1 TLTRRA
7 PQNLSSFTPATHS
20 MARQRRSLGFD
31 ADSACCG
38 AWILLI
44 ILIVIVIV
52 FREYFRQTITTQK
65 ELLSTITNDTPISGF
80 YGPGAW
86 LAWLL
91 TLGMTHGHAL
101 RAMTGELKNEWDYD
115 LIGAS
120 GYTIAAAV
128 DLIFKAKA
136 VSQLG
141 EAANISSLLP
151 ALLCAERVISVGT
164 GSSLLS
170 LVIASASGG
179 FRSFAIAALTLIFAV
194 VASFYAF
201 SAHEAIFKTTPVIW
215 CYYHDGHEVWR
226 GNISYPAADIGRHFP
241 FTAVDVP
248 GLVGER
254 ITGLTKVYA
263 DQRYWMGMGK
273 ISAAISGISF
283 VETLVNRSELIV
295 ALQAAVIGAV
305 APAVAFVGY
314 PVFGW
319 GLLIVGCTIMWA
331 LLWVCF
337 FWFVYIQAFS
347 PWLGYFPL
355 TGISLR
361 EMDQISAFLG
371 VLVIAALRTLHS
383 ILKMR
388 SYEGTD
394 GMYELTPL
402 LAHPSP
408 APVSEP
414 GPSNASM
421 DAGGAD
427 TSG

>member
-1 TLTRRA
+1 SFSFLHPRHSLYGA
-7 PQNLSSFTPATHS
+7 PI
-20 MARQRRSLGFD
+20 RRSLGFD
-31 ADSACCG
+31 ADSAYCG

-44 ILIVIVIV
+44 ILIVIAI
-52 FREYFRQTITTQK
+52 RNYFLRSPTT
-65 ELLSTITNDTPISGF
+65 PPVSGF

-120 GYTIAAAV
+120 GYTIAAA
-128 DLIFKAKA
+128 
-136 VSQLG
+136 
-141 EAANISSLLP
+141 AANTSSLLP

-164 GSSLLS
+164 GSSLLQS
-170 LVIASASGG
+170 RHCFSSGG
-179 FRSFAIAALTLIFAV
+179 FR
-194 VASFYAF
+194 
-201 SAHEAIFKTTPVIW
+201 AHEAIFKTTPVIW

-226 GNISYPAADIGRHFP
+226 GNISYHAVDIGRHISLHSE
-241 FTAVDVP
+241 
-248 GLVGER
+248 G
-254 ITGLTKVYA
+254 TGWEWG
-263 DQRYWMGMGK
+263 RC
-273 ISAAISGISF
+273 SAAISGISF

-295 ALQAAVIGAV
+295 ALKAAVIGAV

-314 PVFGW
+314 P
-319 GLLIVGCTIMWA
+319 
-331 LLWVCF
+331 
-337 FWFVYIQAFS
+337 YSAFS

-355 TGISLR
+355 TGILR

-394 GMYELTPL
+394 G
-402 LAHPSP
+402 
-408 APVSEP
+408 
-414 GPSNASM
+414 
-421 DAGGAD
+421 
-427 TSG
+427 